1 MRARSNGK
9 SQPRRDYWRDLIGQQ
24 ERSGQTIQ
32 KFCSERSVKEAS
44 FYHWRKQLRS
54 NAQVSFA
61 LVEPRNGNSAS
72 NAPLEVVLASGDRV
86 QVVAGTDAATFRMVL
101 AALRERV

>member
-1 MRARSNGK
+1 MKASSNEK
-9 SQPRRDYWRDLIGQQ
+9 IQPRRDYWRDLIGQQ
-24 ERSGQTIQ
+24 ERSGQAVQ

-54 NAQVSFA
+54 NAPVSFA
-61 LVEPRNGNSAS
+61 LVEPTNGSSTA
-72 NAPLEVVLASGDRV
+72 NAALEVVLASGDRV